1 MTGEFGASACQAVSV
16 SEMARIIFNLSQSI
30 NITLSGKQYERGEN
44 Y

>member
-1 MTGEFGASACQAVSV
+1 MEGEFAAGVA
-16 SEMARIIFNLSQSI
+16 ERIQHKLDTFINTSI